1 MRFSMAYKLYI
12 AGLPYSATEQDLSGH
27 FGQAGTVVS
36 SIIIRDKMNQDRSR
50 GFGFVEMDNEAEGQK
65 AIEMFDGKDF
75 GGRSISVSVAR
86 PRE

>member
-1 MRFSMAYKLYI
+1 MAYKLYI